1 MGKGVRNKS
10 FLAWQAMNCNTTKR
24 RRYKH
29 RPYKKSAPL
38 MTSAM
43 IAVTQVI
50 DTDTVDDDEAANLI
64 ASE

>member
-1 MGKGVRNKS
+1 
-10 FLAWQAMNCNTTKR
+10 
-24 RRYKH
+24 
-29 RPYKKSAPL
+29 